1 MGGLAEGASLLLALS
16 IPQNFYRGCSSQLMR
31 APSRVNSGS
40 SSLFAT
46 ERIMSLCDVLVD
58 TSLLVAGET
67 SLVLVG
73 IFSVIVASGSSR
85 VATMDSV
92 VPL

>member
-1 MGGLAEGASLLLALS
+1 
-16 IPQNFYRGCSSQLMR
+16 MR

-58 TSLLVAGET
+58 TSLLVVGET
-67 SLVLVG
+67 SPVLVG
-73 IFSVIVASGSSR
+73 SSSVIVASGSTH
-85 VATMDSV
+85 VAAQDLV

>member
-1 MGGLAEGASLLLALS
+1 MGGSAEGSSLLLALG
-16 IPQNFYRGCSSQLMR
+16 IPHNFYRGCSSQLMR

-58 TSLLVAGET
+58 TSLLVVGET

-73 IFSVIVASGSSR
+73 ISSVIVASDPSR
-85 VATMDSV
+85 LATNDSV
-92 VPL
+92 VFL

>member
-1 MGGLAEGASLLLALS
+1 MGGSAEGSSLLLALG
-16 IPQNFYRGCSSQLMR
+16 IPHNFYRGCSSQLMR

-58 TSLLVAGET
+58 TSLLVVGET
-67 SLVLVG
+67 SPVLVEV
-73 IFSVIVASGSSR
+73 SVIVTSDSSR
-85 VATMDSV
+85 IAAKNSV

>member
-1 MGGLAEGASLLLALS
+1 MRGSEEGFSLLLALG
-16 IPQNFYRGCSSQLMR
+16 IPHNFYRGCSSQLMR

-58 TSLLVAGET
+58 TSLLVVGET
-67 SLVLVG
+67 SPVLVEV
-73 IFSVIVASGSSR
+73 SVIVTSDSSR
-85 VATMDSV
+85 IAAKNSV